1 MTASEQVGGPRADD
15 RRATGPPPRLARMSA
30 RRSAGSASPRPPGP
44 ADDLVT
50 PRPIEPARTTR
61 TRGPATVGTDVEPGE
76 DGQAA
81 DGEARLDLPDPDEE
95 RAERARAEAEAAVIV
110 VDDQP
115 TVRVH
120 HPSDLIATI
129 LSALG
134 VAVVMILAT
143 YAQHTTTGV
152 AEDVQGFA
160 TLLRKIL
167 FVPVQVLEGVVT
179 LAVPLA
185 VGIELTLRRLGRQ
198 LIEAIVAAVLAIMV
212 GAAVILV
219 VEQFGS
225 DELVRGLSVLLGGT
239 WQLTIP
245 VYVSMLASLLTVSGP
260 RQRRRTVA
268 WSWSALWFAIAVLL
282 VTAQVSLAGLA
293 VALLI
298 GRVCGLAV
306 RYVSGVRSE
315 RAYGASLVAGVRRA
329 GFEPVRLRRIAA
341 DEPDGDVG
349 DDDDPTAD
357 APHDVLRS
365 TAHRPAPDDAAAR
378 ALVRSTGYRTYEL
391 TTEDDERRDLV
402 VIDGDRQVASM
413 VSRVW
418 RSVRLRGI
426 EGRSV
431 QSLRQT
437 AERTALLSYAAR
449 AAGVRTPE
457 LLRVAEAQDSMLLV
471 QAHPGNARPLTELH
485 DDEITDEMLR
495 AIWEQLRTAHEAGI
509 AHRAL
514 TSDTVLVDQLVGT
527 PMIWIVGW
535 ENGYVASSEL
545 ARRMD
550 LTQMLALLALR
561 VGVERALQSAAD
573 SLDDDDVAAIGPLLQ
588 GITLPERTRTEVRR
602 HKAVLSDLRAAIV
615 ARIPEADVEPQQ
627 LVRFGARSVVTI
639 VLPIVVVLLLVTRI
653 NLDEITT
660 ALTDSDWRW
669 TIVAFLLGLLT
680 IVGAALALIAFSPV
694 RLPLW
699 RTLEVQA
706 ASNFVA
712 MAAPAGIGPAALNL
726 RMLTKRGVPTSLAAA
741 TVAMVQVSQLV
752 VTIALLAVLSVGSGG
767 QESALPVSP
776 EVLLIIAL
784 VATLVGASL
793 LVPKVRQWVL
803 AKIRPTLRQI
813 WPRLVDILGRP
824 WRLAVAVAG
833 NLVMTLGFVLA
844 FDACLQAFGQEA
856 SLIQVAIVYL
866 AGNTAGALVPTP
878 GGMGAIEIALGAALT
893 AVTGINPGVAT
904 SIAVLFRVVTY
915 WVRIPIGWVAMRHL
929 QKVGEL

>member
-1 MTASEQVGGPRADD
+1 
-15 RRATGPPPRLARMSA
+15 MSA
-30 RRSAGSASPRPPGP
+30 RKSAGSASPRPAGP
-44 ADDLVT
+44 ADELVT
-50 PRPIEPARTTR
+50 PRA
-61 TRGPATVGTDVEPGE
+61 VEPSSPAPPPGSS
-76 DGQAA
+76 A
-81 DGEARLDLPDPDEE
+81 DEQPSPSVAVGPRLDLPDPDDE
-95 RAERARAEAEAAVIV
+95 RAERARAEAEAAVLV

-120 HPSDLIATI
+120 HPSDLIGTT

-134 VAVVMILAT
+134 VALVMILAT

-167 FVPVQVLEGVVT
+167 FVPVQVLEGVIT

-185 VGIELTLRRLGRQ
+185 VGIELALRRLGRQ
-198 LIEAIVAAVLAIMV
+198 LIEAIVAAVLAIVV
-212 GAAVILV
+212 GAAVIFM
-219 VEQFGS
+219 VETFGS

-245 VYVSMLASLLTVSGP
+245 VYVAMLASLLTVSGP

-268 WSWSALWFAIAVLL
+268 WSWNVLWFAIAVLL

-293 VALLI
+293 VSLLL

-329 GFEPVRLRRIAA
+329 GFEPVRLRRIAPDDPDAPSEDPSAQHSSVAAA
-341 DEPDGDVG
+341 DEG
-349 DDDDPTAD
+349 
-357 APHDVLRS
+357 LRS
-365 TAHRPAPDDAAAR
+365 TARLPAPDDAAAR

-391 TTEDDERRDLV
+391 TTDDGERLDLV

-449 AAGVRTPE
+449 AAGVRTPA

-471 QAHPGNARPLTELH
+471 QAHPGNALPLTELA
-485 DDEITDEMLR
+485 DDDLTDDVLREIW
-495 AIWEQLRTAHEAGI
+495 AQLRTAHEAGI

-527 PMIWIVGW
+527 PMVWIVGW

-550 LTQMLALLALR
+550 LTQMLALLAVR

-588 GITLPERTRTEVRR
+588 SITLPERTRAQVRQ
-602 HKAVLSDLRAAIV
+602 HKAVLGDLRAAIV
-615 ARIPEADVEPQQ
+615 ARIPEASVEPQQ
-627 LVRFGARSVVTI
+627 LVRFGARSILTI
-639 VLPIVVVLLLVTRI
+639 VLPILVVLVLVTRI
-653 NLDEITT
+653 NLDEITG
-660 ALTDSDWRW
+660 ALARSDWRW
-669 TIVAFLLGLLT
+669 AIVAFLFGLLT
-680 IVGAALALIAFSPV
+680 IVGAAMALLAFSPV

-712 MAAPAGIGPAALNL
+712 LAAPAGIGPAALNL
-726 RMLTKRGVPTSLAAA
+726 RMLTKRGVSTSLGAA

-752 VTIALLAVLSVGSGG
+752 VTILLLAVLSVGSGG
-767 QESALPVSP
+767 KESELPVSP
-776 EVLLIIAL
+776 AVLLIVAL
-784 VATLVGASL
+784 VATLVGAAL

-844 FDACLQAFGQEA
+844 FDACLQAFDQQA
-856 SLIQVAIVYL
+856 SLIQVAVVYL

-878 GGMGAIEIALGAALT
+878 GGMGAIEAALAASLT
-893 AVTGINPGVAT
+893 AVTGINPGIAA